1 MIDRVNG
8 RFIVVVDVR
17 SNVNVSG
24 DDYEWYGFDFD
35 VLLSLDDGLFIVEV
49 NEVDLNLL
57 DVIIFRLINKINL
70 FEDLSVFV
78 IDIF

>member
-35 VLLSLDDGLFIVEV
+35 VLLLLDDGLFIVEV

-57 DVIIFRLINKINL
+57 DVIIFRLINEINL